1 MMEFA
6 PRRGLLARATRRQK
20 RGRRQVAQPSP
31 SVCLIFGRRCE
42 AISSG
47 KTAAWRETGTGKDC
61 HTLDCRQQQEAT
73 MPIFILWAGIPIL
86 ILGGGFVV
94 YRMIGG

>member
-1 MMEFA
+1 
-6 PRRGLLARATRRQK
+6 
-20 RGRRQVAQPSP
+20 
-31 SVCLIFGRRCE
+31 
-42 AISSG
+42 
-47 KTAAWRETGTGKDC
+47 
-61 HTLDCRQQQEAT
+61 